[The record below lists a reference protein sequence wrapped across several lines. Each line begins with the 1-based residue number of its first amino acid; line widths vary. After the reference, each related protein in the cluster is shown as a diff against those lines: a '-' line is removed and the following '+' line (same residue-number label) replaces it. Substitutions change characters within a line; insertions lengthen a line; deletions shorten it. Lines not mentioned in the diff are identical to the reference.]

1 MSKLVKFPA
10 PPRRVR
16 RMPDDIKV
24 RHALDLQ
31 KYLPY
36 RAFILTLNLAYRGKE
51 EVGDVSISI
60 RDWRILAFLASTG
73 PHTNREIA
81 DAMGMD
87 SATVSRAV
95 QSLRDDKLIDVR
107 RSKRDRRMQL
117 IMLTQKGADAHDEL
131 APARKLFAEEVES
144 CLTADEKAALYQAFD
159 KIDAFFSSRRIEHD
173 EWE

>member
-1 MSKLVKFPA
+1 MKLVKFPD

-16 RMPDDIKV
+16 RFPEDVKV

-36 RAFILTLNLAYRGKE
+36 RVFMLTLNLAYRGKVK
-51 EVGDVSISI
+51 VGDVSVSM

-73 PHTNREIA
+73 PHTNRETA

-87 SATVSRAV
+87 SATISRAV
-95 QSLRDDKLIDVR
+95 QNLRDAGLIDVR

-117 IMLTQKGADAHDEL
+117 IMLTQKGADVHDAL
-131 APARKLFAEEVES
+131 APERKRFADEVEA
-144 CLTADEKAALYQAFD
+144 CLTDEEREGLYHALD
-159 KIDAFFSSRRIEHD
+159 KIDAFFAARRIEHD